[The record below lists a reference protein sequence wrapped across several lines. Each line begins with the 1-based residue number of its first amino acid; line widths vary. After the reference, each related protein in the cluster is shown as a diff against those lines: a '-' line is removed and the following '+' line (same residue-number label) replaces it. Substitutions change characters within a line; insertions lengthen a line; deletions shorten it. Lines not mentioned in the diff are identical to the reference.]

1 MLQDMQPKRKKN
13 RVFLYHR
20 EKMAANNQKEPERI
34 VPALPV
40 SKSLGDELDPKNP
53 IWKPSEAER
62 FIAAA

>member
-1 MLQDMQPKRKKN
+1 MLQDMHPKRKKN

-20 EKMAANNQKEPERI
+20 EKMAATNQKEPERI

-53 IWKPSEAER
+53 IW
-62 FIAAA
+62 